1 MKRIVIDPGHGAGVN
16 LYPDGSHSEG
26 TQMYQLGY
34 HLFQELKAIGRYNLI
49 CTRLTS
55 EQNPDVATRGKTA
68 KGADL
73 FISLHSNAA
82 AKDTVQRVVVIPNI
96 ANVDPGFR
104 SFCQEIG
111 DAVKMAMAIKEA
123 TQIFDRSYQDV
134 NTGKIMN
141 YYAVLRNA
149 NEVGC
154 KNCLIVEHSFHTTPA
169 MAGLLCQEPVL
180 KLIAKKE
187 AAVIDSFLSPCAAAP
202 ADYWGHNGSDTV
214 TWAELWELLHDP
226 DAE

>member
-1 MKRIVIDPGHGAGVN
+1 MLIAIDQGHGATTN
-16 LYPDGSHSEG
+16 PYPDGIHCEG
-26 TQMYQLGY
+26 FQMYQLGY
-34 HLFQELKAIGRYNLI
+34 LLYQELKAMNKYSLR
-49 CTRLTS
+49 CTRNKSTDDPTLI
-55 EQNPDVATRGKTA
+55 QRGSYA

-123 TQIFDRSYQDV
+123 TQIFDRSYKDV

-169 MAGLLCQEPVL
+169 MAGLLCQDPVL

-187 AAVIDSFLSPCAAAP
+187 AAVIDSFLSPGAAAP